1 MGNSPSS
8 KPSDVPSAHFPLKL
22 PGCASQ
28 TDKLF
33 ACLDAAS
40 SSHLSSVLS
49 PSADSVPQLP
59 SSCAS
64 SIAAYND
71 CTDRHIGKSGNVK
84 FRRVQ
89 ERVPEEY
96 RWGGEKQ

>member
-1 MGNSPSS
+1 MGGGDPWHTRRPRSTLTP
-8 KPSDVPSAHFPLKL
+8 PRAR
-22 PGCASQ
+22 AQ
-28 TDKLF
+28 
-33 ACLDAAS
+33 AAS